1 MTAYWIARVKVSDP
15 EAYGEYVKRVPAAV
29 EAFGDRFL
37 ARGGRVECLEGEA
50 FPRNVVIEFP
60 DFEAAVACYN
70 SPAYQ
75 EAKAFAEG
83 AAERDII
90 ILDGS

>member
-15 EAYGEYVKRVPAAV
+15 EAYGAYAKRVPAAV
-29 EAFGDRFL
+29 EPFGGRFL
-37 ARGGRVECLEGEA
+37 ARGGRVECLEGAA

-60 DFEAAVACYN
+60 DFDSAVACYN
-70 SPAYQ
+70 SSAYQ

-83 AAERDII
+83 AAERDVI
-90 ILDGS
+90 ILEGS